1 MWCQTALDS
10 QCEFEQQSLIS
21 NFRPSYWSC
30 VCYTPT
36 SYVLF
41 ACDAAKILK
50 KEAMGMME
58 DLRGSKGTETAQKDS
73 PMRWALGPDGTA
85 MHIFSIPPEKTG
97 IKCECTC
104 PGCQEPLQ
112 AVNARLNVPKGTPV
126 WSASRTGRTMSQ
138 FFRHPSGHSR
148 TSCLQKASQLAT
160 LTLFRTRGLIEVPAP
175 ISRQHFQGVS
185 GKEYVSEMRGR
196 PQNLLVRRSEWLDHQ
211 RASLILEDGRKVLVV
226 LESSHLNTSDLD
238 FDGVISVRCD
248 DPEIAGLAVEEI
260 LARVVLSDQHTC
272 WVRHWED
279 GELNAKALEQAKADA
294 IDALDWLSDEAAI
307 DLGDI
312 KLTNESLLHLVIK
325 HIIAQAGYII
335 TPDFVQHIP
344 YEHDFMHDEVVR
356 LPGARHTLQS
366 VRLEHALPGMV
377 PDVYCD
383 IVENGTTYPL
393 AIEVFVTHSIS
404 PQKLNTIKAKNLRCL
419 EVDVARFKEH
429 GQLSIEK
436 LRELVLSDPNSKV
449 WKHHPDIESALNA
462 AHARIKERDARI
474 AVERAKHQE
483 RERQIRAQETLRLQK
498 IDIAKKHYKIK
509 ITRAPI
515 ESLPEIFK
523 DAVLYYL
530 AEVKRGMADE
540 CYVVPSEL
548 AAEMRR
554 AGYSN
559 GGDRFFWNVDGTM
572 MLLMS
577 LAWGAKLPPTTRD
590 KLVDQVFSLYNQEPS
605 FIPLV
610 LRAIKR
616 FGVQLTTTQE
626 QKLAAVRRHAW
637 ESIRKGEFKFA
648 RNRQYDSLMGVILP
662 VLLPDLAEPEGTL
675 EDAHRR
681 QSMLKQELDRER
693 AQKQA
698 QALEH
703 ARSEVDLIEWASP
716 PLSVDNAYRIFTSWE
731 VEHYC
736 AHSIGFSPVHSKE
749 VINMAYEESKLGGPI
764 RDWVE
769 WAGVNSATDVHNL
782 VELLRKL
789 KLIRHAKP
797 FF

>member
-1 MWCQTALDS
+1 
-10 QCEFEQQSLIS
+10 
-21 NFRPSYWSC
+21 
-30 VCYTPT
+30 
-36 SYVLF
+36 
-41 ACDAAKILK
+41 
-50 KEAMGMME
+50 MME
-58 DLRGSKGTETAQKDS
+58 DLGGSKGTETTQKDS

-85 MHIFSIPPEKTG
+85 THIFSIPPEKTG

-148 TSCLQKASQLAT
+148 TSCLQKASQLAM

-175 ISRQHFQGVS
+175 ISRQHFHGVS
-185 GKEYVSEMRGR
+185 GKEYLSEMRGR
-196 PQNLLVRRSEWLDHQ
+196 SQNLLVRRSEWFDHQ

-226 LESSHLNTSDLD
+226 LESSHLNTHNLD

-248 DPEIAGLAVEEI
+248 DPEIAGLTVEEI
-260 LARVVLSDQHTC
+260 LERVILSDQHTC

-307 DLGDI
+307 DLGDV
-312 KLTNESLLHLVIK
+312 KLTSESLLHLVIK

-335 TPDFVQHIP
+335 TPNFVEHIP
-344 YEHDFMHDEVVR
+344 YGHHFMYDEVVR
-356 LPGARHTLQS
+356 LPGARHTLQN

-383 IVENGTTYPL
+383 IVENGKTHSL
-393 AIEVFVTHSIS
+393 AIEVFVTHGIS
-404 PQKLNTIKAKNLRCL
+404 PQKLNTIKVKNLRCL

-436 LRELVLSDPNSKV
+436 LRELVLNDPNSKV
-449 WKHHPDIESALNA
+449 WKHHPDIESAIGA
-462 AHARIKERDARI
+462 AHARIKEHDDRVEI
-474 AVERAKHQE
+474 ERA
-483 RERQIRAQETLRLQK
+483 ERQKYERKIQAQKARRLQQ
-498 IDIAKKHYKIK
+498 IDIAKERYKIK
-509 ITRAPI
+509 ITSAPVA
-515 ESLPEIFK
+515 ELPKIFK

-530 AEVKRGMADE
+530 TEVKRGKTDE

-548 AAEMRR
+548 AVEMRR
-554 AGYSN
+554 AGYKN
-559 GGDRFFWNVDGTM
+559 AGDRFFWNLDGTIT
-572 MLLMS
+572 LLMS
-577 LAWGAKLPPTTRD
+577 LAWGETLPPTTRD
-590 KLVDQVFSLYNQEPS
+590 KLVDQVLNLSNKEPS
-605 FIPLV
+605 FFPLV

-616 FGVQLTTTQE
+616 FGVQLTATQE
-626 QKLAAVRRHAW
+626 QKLAKARRHAW
-637 ESIRKGEFKFA
+637 DSIKKGEFKFA
-648 RNRQYDSLMGVILP
+648 RNKQYDSLIGVILP
-662 VLLPDLAEPEGTL
+662 VLLPDLAEQEGTL
-675 EDAHRR
+675 DDVYRR
-681 QSMLKQELDRER
+681 QSMLKHELRREI

-703 ARSEVDLIEWASP
+703 ARKRVDLIEWASP
-716 PLSVDNAYRIFTSWE
+716 PLSTVNAHMIFTSWE
-731 VEHYC
+731 VERYC
-736 AHSIGFSPVHSKE
+736 AHSMEFSAARRKE
-749 VINMAYEESKLGGPI
+749 VIDMAYDESKLGGPI

-769 WAGVNSATDVHNL
+769 WAGVNSATDILNL

-789 KLIRHAKP
+789 KLI
-797 FF
+797 